1 MYRHLVMFPRSA
13 DPERV
18 EELVVKAAATFR
30 TCSGFRSVTA
40 SVEALMGPAAKSGE
54 VGRIMEADFDTL
66 DDALAV
72 LHAEEFQGVK
82 TAIESLGSTLFLYE
96 HRDV

>member
-1 MYRHLVMFPRSA
+1 MLV
-13 DPERV
+13 D
-18 EELVVKAAATFR
+18 ELVVRAAATYR
-30 TCSGFRSVTA
+30 TCWGFRSVTA
-40 SVEALMGPAAKSGE
+40 SVDALMGPDAKVGG

-82 TAIESLGSTLFLYE
+82 AAIESLGTTLFLYE
-96 HRDV
+96 HRDI